1 MLRWDGFWDGLVCP
15 AIEALL
21 FGGPRWRA
29 SSVLDTFVESQA
41 RVTWTGVTNMNK

>member
-21 FGGPRWRA
+21 FGGPA
-29 SSVLDTFVESQA
+29 LAGQFGA
-41 RVTWTGVTNMNK
+41 